1 MKRSINTN
9 QETKETV
16 KKWNVMK
23 TAPGVATEVK
33 RNMHV
38 LILSRSHG
46 CRLPNSIGM
55 FRIFSSRLLLAIDY
69 YRLLSI
75 FVNR

>member
-16 KKWNVMK
+16 KKWNVMN

-33 RNMHV
+33 RNM
-38 LILSRSHG
+38 
-46 CRLPNSIGM
+46 C
-55 FRIFSSRLLLAIDY
+55 
-69 YRLLSI
+69 
-75 FVNR
+75 

>member
-33 RNMHV
+33 RNM
-38 LILSRSHG
+38 
-46 CRLPNSIGM
+46 C
-55 FRIFSSRLLLAIDY
+55 
-69 YRLLSI
+69 
-75 FVNR
+75 